1 MEDPD
6 EEELEEDWMVRLD
19 ESSFRRR
26 VMRSDGVSESGM
38 EGREDDDEDSGG

>member
-6 EEELEEDWMVRLD
+6 EEEEEDWMVRLD
-19 ESSFRRR
+19 AISFRRR

-38 EGREDDDEDSGG
+38 EGRDDDDEDSGG